1 MTTILDVIQL
11 DRDKT
16 CTRCNL
22 HEECKTVCIP
32 TTLHSLGTRMISR
45 RRAILIIGEAP
56 GGQEAL
62 KDQPFVGPSGHV
74 LRKLYID
81 FFKLDEKADVYC
93 GNAVRC
99 RPPGNRTPNKTQ
111 LKACY
116 AFLLAD
122 VMRLQQE
129 YDEVLVLAVGGVAA
143 RTVHGTSLKEAF
155 VKQGDFTSWSFGDRI
170 VGDGTDKKVIRP
182 KPCRVFATYHPAFV
196 QREPSCG
203 LSVKRH
209 LQMLADYL
217 DGKLEYELDD
227 LLDIEVAPM
236 PPKYP
241 LRRLSLDIETYGIV
255 KGHPKQRFFHPKL
268 SVRRDFVGKNSLVQT
283 CGLTWRE
290 PVRYTWTEFDE
301 TVKWGIG
308 VEKEKWEFE
317 LRHAVFYMDNVNH
330 CRRLWA
336 WIKKCR
342 NEEGFEFLLGQN
354 IVFDL
359 MYLRYQFKEARI
371 LLEDPLPIMDLMI
384 FNYLH
389 DEGRPEKSLKAL
401 APLFR
406 VSKYEK
412 TKINGEYRR
421 YDNRLV
427 PELAQYN
434 CQDTASTLRIA
445 EKLES
450 EIRGF
455 YGTDTKKLQPSC
467 MQWYSQLLW
476 LIVWM
481 QENGLKMD
489 KPKLDILF
497 ARNKKALNAI
507 MRAGR
512 ELYDMPLRGKGSE
525 KAKRKMM
532 DTALD
537 SLADKPDF
545 SGPGQTFQPVPD
557 LELTNKKGL
566 VRFSA
571 DNRNALM
578 DMMPHD
584 WSEYKQLKLFGAY
597 QDVSGMMDR
606 YLYPLL
612 VGGGKKHDNLASVL
626 LDGFC
631 YPRWFPVPSEFEDQT
646 TGGTKQAR
654 IVAKGPP
661 CQTFPPPVKK
671 CINGRF
677 KNGWMVWFDYS
688 QIELR
693 VAALLSNDPAMME
706 EYMGHPDLHSSTAAL
721 MFPDYIHKKDR
732 NCKPYCCCKHCD
744 YRQAGKTFNFRALYR
759 GGAKKAQNTVMKE
772 QGIHL
777 DLAQI
782 ARIDN
787 AFWKRHHVLRT
798 WQDELMAFVQDRG
811 FYELPLIGQSR
822 LFLGG
827 KKAKEK
833 KLNEIVNLP
842 VQAIAADIMLSAQY
856 ALWSAFRKAGLR
868 AVAPV
873 NVYDAALIECP
884 RYEIY
889 QVRRVMAEVLPNP
902 PFYAALCKELGRT
915 LPLEYEME
923 EKRVVT

>member
-1 MTTILDVIQL
+1 MGTEALSLDVTQL

-32 TTLHSLGTRMISR
+32 TTLHGFYSGLSQKQ
-45 RRAILIIGEAP
+45 RAVLIVGEAP
-56 GGQEAL
+56 GGTEDL

-81 FFKLDEKADVYC
+81 FFKLDERADVYC

-116 AFLLAD
+116 VFLLAD
-122 VMRLQQE
+122 VVRLQQE
-129 YDEVLVLAVGGVAA
+129 YDEVLVLAVGGPAA
-143 RTVHGTSLKEAF
+143 RSVWGTSLKQAF
-155 VKQGDFTSWSFGDRI
+155 MKQGNFTDWHNLVKEPDP
-170 VGDGTDKKVIRP
+170 VP
-182 KPCRVFATYHPAFV
+182 KPVRVFATYHPAFI
-196 QREPSCG
+196 QREPSSG

-209 LQMLADYL
+209 MQMLVDYL
-217 DGKLEYELDD
+217 DGKLGYELPD
-227 LLDIEVAPM
+227 LLDIDIAPM
-236 PPKYP
+236 PPKYR

-255 KGHPKQRFFHPKL
+255 KGCPKQHFFHPKL
-268 SVRRDFVGKNSLVQT
+268 SVRRDFVGVKSLVQT
-283 CGLTWRE
+283 CGLTWRS
-290 PVRYTWTEFDE
+290 PSGQLTHC
-301 TVKWGIG
+301 
-308 VEKEKWEFE
+308 
-317 LRHAVFYMDNVNH
+317 LFYMHRVDH
-330 CRRLWA
+330 RRRLWA

-342 NEEGFEFLLGQN
+342 GEEGFEFLLGQN

-359 MYLRYQFKEARI
+359 MYLRYAYKEARI

-406 VSKYEK
+406 VSKYKE
-412 TKINGEYRR
+412 THINGEYRR
-421 YDNRLV
+421 YANNLV

-450 EIRGF
+450 EIQGF
-455 YGTDTKKLQPSC
+455 YGRDTKKLSPFC
-467 MQWYSQLLW
+467 MKWYSQLLW

-481 QENGLKMD
+481 QENGLRMD
-489 KPKLDILF
+489 KPKLDSLF
-497 ARNKKALNAI
+497 ARNEKALSAI
-507 MRAGR
+507 MRTGR

-525 KAKRKMM
+525 RAKRHMM
-532 DTALD
+532 NEAVGALED
-537 SLADKPDF
+537 Q
-545 SGPGQTFQPVPD
+545 GIEVPEM
-557 LELTNKKGL
+557 ELTDKKGE

-571 DNRNALM
+571 NNRNALL
-578 DMMPHD
+578 DVMPHD
-584 WSEYKQLKLFGAY
+584 WHQYKHLKLFGAY
-597 QDVSGMMDR
+597 QDVSGIMDR

-612 VGGGKKHDNLASVL
+612 VGGGKKHDNRASVL

-631 YPRWFPVPSEFEDQT
+631 YPRWFPVPSEFEDHT

-671 CINGRF
+671 CIRGRF
-677 KNGWMVWFDYS
+677 RDGWMIWFDYS

-693 VAALLSNDPAMME
+693 VAALLSNDPPMMRSFRE
-706 EYMGHPDLHSSTAAL
+706 NTDLHRQTAVL
-721 MFPDYIHKKDR
+721 MFGNNIVNHVQFKSV
-732 NCKPYCCCKHCD
+732 H
-744 YRQAGKTFNFRALYR
+744 RQAGKVFNFRALYR
-759 GGAKKAQNTVMKE
+759 GGVKKAQTSLMKDH
-772 QGIHL
+772 GIQL
-777 DLAQI
+777 GLSEI
-782 ARIDN
+782 AAIDN
-787 AFWKRHHVLRT
+787 AFWRRHHVLRK
-798 WQDELMAFVQDRG
+798 WQDDLVKFVQNRG

-856 ALWSAFRKAGLR
+856 ALWSAFRRAGFQ
-868 AVAPV
+868 AVV
-873 NVYDAALIECP
+873 SCNVYDAALIECP
-884 RYEIY
+884 KYEIY
-889 QVRRVMAEVLPNP
+889 RVRKVMAAILPNP
-902 PFYAALCKELGRT
+902 PFYAALCDELGRT
-915 LPLEYEME
+915 LPLEFEAE
-923 EKRVVT
+923 ERRVAS

>member
-1 MTTILDVIQL
+1 MTIVLDVIQL

-16 CTRCNL
+16 CTRCGL

-32 TTLHSLGTRMISR
+32 TTLHGLVQKYGKQGAIDPCGSSSR
-45 RRAILIIGEAP
+45 GRTPNDSGLATLEFGNGGSIPPHPVSRAILIVGEAP
-56 GGQEAL
+56 GGIEDT

-74 LRKLYID
+74 LRKLYIG

-116 AFLLAD
+116 TFLLAD
-122 VMRLQQE
+122 VVRLQQE
-129 YDEVLVLAVGGVAA
+129 YNEVLVLVVGGTAA
-143 RTVHGTSLKEAF
+143 RAVWGTSLKKACM
-155 VKQGDFTSWSFGDRI
+155 KQGDFTDWHNLIAEPSL
-170 VGDGTDKKVIRP
+170 TP
-182 KPCRVFATYHPAFV
+182 KPCRVFSTFHPAFI
-196 QREPSCG
+196 QREPSSG
-203 LSVKRH
+203 LAVKRH
-209 LQMLADYL
+209 IQMLADYL
-217 DGKLEYELDD
+217 DGKLEYDLDE
-227 LLDIEVAPM
+227 LLDIAVAPM
-236 PPKYP
+236 PPTYP

-255 KGHPKQRFFHPKL
+255 KGLPRQRFFHPKL
-268 SVRRDFVGKNSLVQT
+268 SVRRDFVSKGSLVQT
-283 CGLTWRE
+283 VGLTWRE
-290 PVRYTWTEFDE
+290 TLGDSPGE
-301 TVKWGIG
+301 IL
-308 VEKEKWEFE
+308 VEN
-317 LRHAVFYMDNVNH
+317 HAIFYMDRVEH
-330 CRRLWA
+330 RRRLWA

-342 NEEGFEFLLGQN
+342 DEKGFEFLLGQN

-359 MYLRYQFKEARI
+359 MYLRYAYKEARI

-406 VSKYEK
+406 VSRYKE
-412 TKINGEYRR
+412 TVIDGEYRR
-421 YDNRLV
+421 YANRLV

-445 EKLES
+445 EKLEL
-450 EIRGF
+450 EIKGF
-455 YGTDTKKLQPSC
+455 YGTGTKKLSPFC
-467 MQWYSQLLW
+467 MEWYSQLLW

-481 QENGLKMD
+481 QENGLRMD
-489 KPKLDILF
+489 KPNLDVLF
-497 ARNKKALNAI
+497 ARNKRALNTI
-507 MRAGR
+507 MRAGH
-512 ELYDMPLRGKGSE
+512 ELYDMPFRGKGSE
-525 KAKRKMM
+525 KAKREMM
-532 DTALD
+532 DEAINVLD
-537 SLADKPDF
+537 YEGFEIPEM
-545 SGPGQTFQPVPD
+545 
-557 LELTNKKGL
+557 ELTDKKRE

-578 DMMPHD
+578 DVMPSR
-584 WSEYKQLKLFGAY
+584 WQQYKRLKLFGAY
-597 QDVSGMMDR
+597 QDVSGLMDR

-646 TGGTKQAR
+646 AGGTKQAR

-671 CINGRF
+671 CIKGRF
-677 KNGWMVWFDYS
+677 KNGWAVWFDYS

-693 VAALLSNDPAMME
+693 VAALLSNDPSMMKSFLE
-706 EYMGHPDLHSSTAAL
+706 GIDLHRQTAML
-721 MFPDYIHKKDR
+721 MFGDDIVDHPQFRSVH
-732 NCKPYCCCKHCD
+732 
-744 YRQAGKTFNFRALYR
+744 RQAGKKFNFRALYR
-759 GGAKKAQNTVMKE
+759 GGAKKAQTVLMKDL
-772 QGIHL
+772 GIHL
-777 DLAQI
+777 ELSAI
-782 ARIDN
+782 AVIDN

-798 WQDELMAFVQDRG
+798 WQDQLMAFVQKRG

-827 KKAKEK
+827 RRAKEK
-833 KLNEIVNLP
+833 KLNEVVNLP

-868 AVAPV
+868 AVVPC

-884 RYEIY
+884 KYEIY

-902 PFYAALCKELGRT
+902 PFYEALCKELGRT
-915 LPLEYEME
+915 LPLEYEVE
-923 EKRVVT
+923 EKRVVG

>member
-1 MTTILDVIQL
+1 MPSTKLSPDIIQL

-32 TTLHSLGTRMISR
+32 TTLHGLERKFCPRLDRPWSSVRKQSR
-45 RRAILIIGEAP
+45 AVLIVGEAP
-56 GGQEAL
+56 GGVEDQ

-129 YDEVLVLAVGGVAA
+129 YDEVLILAVGGPAA
-143 RTVHGTSLKEAF
+143 RTVWGTSLKQAF
-155 VKQGDFTSWSFGDRI
+155 MRQGDFTDWHNLVKDLDL
-170 VGDGTDKKVIRP
+170 VP
-182 KPCRVFATYHPAFV
+182 APCRVFATYHPAFI
-196 QREPSCG
+196 QREPSSG
-203 LSVKRH
+203 LTVKRH

-217 DGKLEYELDD
+217 DGKLEYELDE
-227 LLDIEVAPM
+227 LLDIEIAPM
-236 PPKYP
+236 PPKYK
-241 LRRLSLDIETYGIV
+241 LGRLSLDIETYGIV

-290 PVRYTWTEFDE
+290 PLTSCNLGAGEGLL
-301 TVKWGIG
+301 K
-308 VEKEKWEFE
+308 
-317 LRHAVFYMDNVNH
+317 HAIFYMDQVDH
-330 CRRLWA
+330 RRRLWA

-354 IVFDL
+354 VVFDL
-359 MYLRYQFKEARI
+359 MYLRYVYKEARI

-406 VSKYEK
+406 VSKYGE

-421 YDNRLV
+421 YNSNRT

-445 EKLES
+445 EKLML
-450 EIRGF
+450 EIHGF
-455 YGTDTKKLQPSC
+455 YGKQTKKLSPFC
-467 MQWYSQLLW
+467 MKWYSQLLW

-481 QENGLKMD
+481 QENGLRMD
-489 KPKLDILF
+489 KPQLDTLF
-497 ARNKKALNAI
+497 ARNEKALNAI

-512 ELYDMPLRGKGSE
+512 ELYEMPFRGKGSE

-532 DTALD
+532 DEAVGFLGVWEEE
-537 SLADKPDF
+537 LPE
-545 SGPGQTFQPVPD
+545 
-557 LELTNKKGL
+557 LELTDKKGE
-566 VRFSA
+566 VRFSV

-578 DMMPHD
+578 ERLGHGT
-584 WSEYKQLKLFGAY
+584 SHYKQLKLFGAY

-612 VGGGKKHDNLASVL
+612 VGGGKKHDNKASVL
-626 LDGFC
+626 LDGCC
-631 YPRWFPVPSEFEDQT
+631 YPRWFPVPGEFEDHT

-661 CQTFPPPVKK
+661 CQTFPPPVKR
-671 CINGRF
+671 CIRGRF
-677 KNGWMVWFDYS
+677 KNGWMIWFDYS

-706 EYMGHPDLHSSTAAL
+706 EYQGSPDFHGKTACL
-721 MFPDYIHKKDR
+721 MFGNDIVNHPLYGTK
-732 NCKPYCCCKHCD
+732 
-744 YRQAGKTFNFRALYR
+744 YRQAGKVFNFRALYR
-759 GGAKKAQNTVMKE
+759 GGVKRAQSSLMKDL
-772 QGIHL
+772 GISMS
-777 DLAQI
+777 LADI
-782 ARIDN
+782 AAIDN
-787 AFWKRHHVLRT
+787 AFWKRHGRLRI
-798 WQDELMAFVQDRG
+798 WQNELMEFVQDRG

-827 KKAKEK
+827 KKAKER
-833 KLNEIVNLP
+833 KLNEVVNLP

-856 ALWSAFRKAGLR
+856 ALWATFRKAGLR
-868 AVAPV
+868 AVVPI

-884 RYEIY
+884 KYEIY
-889 QVRRVMAEVLPNP
+889 QVRKVMADVLPNP
-902 PFYAALCKELGRT
+902 PFYQALCDELGRT
-915 LPLEYEME
+915 LPLEYEVK
-923 EKRVVT
+923 EKRVAS

>member
-1 MTTILDVIQL
+1 MEALSLKVAQL
-11 DRDKT
+11 GRDKQ

-22 HEECKTVCIP
+22 HEECNSTCIP
-32 TTLHSLGTRMISR
+32 TTLQGWAGLEGLQEWTGLPKHD
-45 RRAILIIGEAP
+45 RAVLIIGEAP
-56 GGQEAL
+56 GGNEDL
-62 KDQPFVGPSGHV
+62 KDQPFIGPSGHV

-81 FFKLDEKADVYC
+81 FFKLDEKADVYL

-111 LKACY
+111 LKACH

-122 VMRLQQE
+122 VVRLQQE
-129 YDEVLVLAVGGVAA
+129 YTEVLVLVCGGPAATAVWGS
-143 RTVHGTSLKEAF
+143 SLKQAF
-155 VKQGDFTSWSFGDRI
+155 MKQGDFTDWHNLVKEPDP
-170 VGDGTDKKVIRP
+170 VPAPT
-182 KPCRVFATYHPAFV
+182 RVFSTYHP
-196 QREPSCG
+196 QYLRREPSSG

-217 DGKLEYELDD
+217 DGKLEYELPE
-227 LLDIEVAPM
+227 LLDITIAPM

-268 SVRRDFVGKNSLVQT
+268 SVRRDFAGTNSLVQT
-283 CGLTWRE
+283 CGLTWRS
-290 PVRYTWTEFDE
+290 PT
-301 TVKWGIG
+301 GQ
-308 VEKEKWEFE
+308 
-317 LRHAVFYMDNVNH
+317 LMHCVFYMDRVSH
-330 CRRLWA
+330 QRRLWA

-342 NEEGFEFLLGQN
+342 DEEGFEFLLGQN

-359 MYLRYQFKEARI
+359 MYLRYTYKEAHI
-371 LLEDPLPIMDLMI
+371 LLEDPLPVMDLII

-406 VSKYEK
+406 VSKYKE
-412 TKINGEYRR
+412 TTINGEYRR
-421 YDNRLV
+421 YASNLV

-434 CQDTASTLRIA
+434 CQDTASTLRVA

-455 YGTDTKKLQPSC
+455 YGKDTKKLQPFC
-467 MQWYSQLLW
+467 MKWYSQLLW

-481 QENGLKMD
+481 QENGLRMNE
-489 KPKLDILF
+489 PELRTLF
-497 ARNKKALNAI
+497 VRNEKAMNAI
-507 MRAGR
+507 MKAGQER
-512 ELYDMPLRGKGSE
+512 FDMPFRGKGSE
-525 KAKRKMM
+525 KAKRAMM
-532 DTALD
+532 DEAVGALED
-537 SLADKPDF
+537 
-545 SGPGQTFQPVPD
+545 GGIEVPE
-557 LELTNKKGL
+557 LELTDVKGDIK
-566 VRFSA
+566 FSA

-578 DMMPHD
+578 DVLPID
-584 WSEYKQLKLFGAY
+584 WHQYKHLKLFGAY
-597 QDVSGMMDR
+597 QDVSGIMDR

-612 VGGGKKHDNLASVL
+612 VGGGKKHDSKASVL

-671 CINGRF
+671 CICGRF
-677 KNGWMVWFDYS
+677 PHGWMIWFDYS

-693 VAALLSNDPAMME
+693 VAALLSGDEPLMQAYIDNL
-706 EYMGHPDLHSSTAAL
+706 DLHRNTALL
-721 MFPDYIHKKDR
+721 MFGDDIEKDP
-732 NCKPYCCCKHCD
+732 KFKSQ

-759 GGAKKAQNTVMKE
+759 GGVKKAQNTLMKDN
-772 QGIHL
+772 GIL
-777 DLAQI
+777 LSEAAI
-782 ARIDN
+782 NKIDN
-787 AFWKRHHVLRT
+787 DFWKRHVRLRK
-798 WQDELMAFVQDRG
+798 WQDELMAFVQTYG

-842 VQAIAADIMLSAQY
+842 VQAIAADIMLNAQY
-856 ALWSAFRKAGLR
+856 ELWSAFRRAGLR
-868 AVAPV
+868 AVVPI

-884 RYEIY
+884 KYEIY
-889 QVRRVMAEVLPNP
+889 RVRRVMAKVLPNP

-915 LPLEYEME
+915 LPLNYEVK
-923 EKRVVT
+923 EKRVTS